1 MEVRTQGHPTDVFR
15 KISVPQGV
23 YLMAGKEILR
33 SCWEKYFSCV
43 GKLIPMRWRSRLSW
57 EKCICCDG
65 YIESNWTQCTFFAY
79 LLPSKYFKQE
89 PIQRRFDFSDVLY
102 FGWPNQ
108 PSSGTM
114 RVYIELLLCTYIYIV
129 NGC

>member
-1 MEVRTQGHPTDVFR
+1 MRFVASTPLTQVRSNGTSFFTEEVYKKTET
-15 KISVPQGV
+15 
-23 YLMAGKEILR
+23 
-33 SCWEKYFSCV
+33 
-43 GKLIPMRWRSRLSW
+43 
-57 EKCICCDG
+57 
-65 YIESNWTQCTFFAY
+65 
-79 LLPSKYFKQE
+79 KYFKQE